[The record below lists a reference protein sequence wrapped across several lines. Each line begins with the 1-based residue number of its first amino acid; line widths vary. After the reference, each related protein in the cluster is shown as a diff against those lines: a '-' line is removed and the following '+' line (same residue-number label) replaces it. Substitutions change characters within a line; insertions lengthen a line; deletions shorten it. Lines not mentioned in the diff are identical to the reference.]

1 MSDER
6 DLIIVGGGPAGLA
19 AAIAARQA
27 HLDYLLLEKGALVH
41 SIFRFPRNM
50 VFFTTPELLEIGG
63 LPFVT
68 PYEKPTRIEAL
79 RYYRRVADT
88 YGLRIDFDRKVEV
101 VERNGSGFRVRT
113 ASGAYAA
120 RFVVLAIGYYDNPN
134 LLGIPGEDLPQVS
147 HYYSEPHPYYRK
159 RVVVVGGK
167 NSAAIAALE
176 LFRAGARVVLVHRRD
191 RLSDSIKYWIRPDIE
206 NRIREGSIEA
216 RFETR
221 VVEIRPGSVTVE
233 RAGAREDLAAD
244 GVFLLSG
251 YHPDTGLLEGAGVRI
266 DPLTLAPEHDP
277 ESFETNVPGLYVA
290 GAAVTGKETGR
301 IFIENGRFH
310 GETIVGRM
318 VERLRG
324 AG

>member
-6 DLIIVGGGPAGLA
+6 ALIIVGGGPAGLA

-88 YGLRIDFDRKVEV
+88 YGLHIDFDRKVEV

-113 ASGAYAA
+113 ASGAYA
-120 RFVVLAIGYYDNPN
+120 
-134 LLGIPGEDLPQVS
+134 
-147 HYYSEPHPYYRK
+147 
-159 RVVVVGGK
+159 
-167 NSAAIAALE
+167 
-176 LFRAGARVVLVHRRD
+176 
-191 RLSDSIKYWIRPDIE
+191 
-206 NRIREGSIEA
+206 A

-266 DPLTLAPEHDP
+266 DPVTLAPEHDP

-290 GAAVTGKETGR
+290 GAAVTGKE
-301 IFIENGRFH
+301 
-310 GETIVGRM
+310 
-318 VERLRG
+318 
-324 AG
+324 